1 MTLGIINSFEL
12 LMEILHYT
20 EEHKQ
25 FRKRLRDFCQSEIL
39 PNAQK
44 WENDGIVPKGIWR
57 KMGREG
63 FLCTWV
69 APEYGGLGKDFLYSV
84 IVLEE
89 LTRTNHYGLDT
100 FLHSD
105 IVVPYIDSF
114 GSEKQKKKYL
124 PGCVSGD
131 IITAVAMTEPDVGSD
146 LASMTTA
153 AVEEGED
160 VILNGTKTFISNGF
174 NCDLVVV
181 AAKDMAVENPYQ
193 AISLYLVE
201 AGTPGFKKG
210 EPLQK
215 LGVHSQ
221 DTNELFFTNCR
232 IPTKNRLGNK
242 GSGFPKLMEKLQQE
256 RLLVAILAK
265 TMAEFILE
273 WTIDHLQKMNANNC
287 SKHIPQAI
295 QFALIEMATEV
306 KLGKTFLEKLIADH
320 MEGKHIV
327 TETSMAKYWN
337 TEMANRIA
345 DRCLNL
351 CGEFGMLE
359 ACPIA
364 RTFRDVRVTTI
375 FAGTNEI
382 MKGIVAKSL
391 GL

>member
-1 MTLGIINSFEL
+1 MK
-12 LMEILHYT
+12 ILHYT
-20 EEHKQ
+20 EEHEQ
-25 FRKRLRDFCQSEIL
+25 FRKRLQSFCQNEVI
-39 PNAQK
+39 PYVQD
-44 WENDGIVPKGIWR
+44 WEHKGFVPKKVWE

-146 LASMTTA
+146 LASMTTT